1 MICPQCR
8 SADCFRSR
16 RAGVADFLCS
26 AIGWKPWRC
35 LTCEFRFYASRVA
48 IAFSGYAHC
57 PRCGNFDLERVAGD
71 RVQDGA
77 LVFLQRFLR
86 FPAYRCDPCRQKFFS
101 LLPFRRILP
110 SVVPVTA
117 RKAVNS

>member
-1 MICPQCR
+1 MICPRCR

-16 RAGVADFLCS
+16 RVGLADFLGS

-35 LTCEFRFYASRVA
+35 LTCEFRFYALRVA

-57 PRCGNFDLERVAGD
+57 PRCGNFDLERVARD
-71 RVQDGA
+71 RVQEGA
-77 LVFLQRFLR
+77 LVFVQRSLR

-101 LLPFRRILP
+101 LRPFRRILP
-110 SVVPVTA
+110 SLVPVTP